1 MAPRTG
7 RPRTGVTPIFAVR
20 VNLEAATLARKTAK
34 AASIPI
40 SKWVEAALR
49 EKIVRERA
57 GSYQEKAENQGESDN
72 N

>member
-7 RPRTGVTPIFAVR
+7 RPRTGVTPMFGVR
-20 VNLEAATLARKTAK
+20 VNPEAVSWARETAK

-40 SKWVEAALR
+40 GKWVEAALR
-49 EKIVRERA
+49 EKVARERVS
-57 GSYQEKAENQGESDN
+57 SYQEEAENQGESDN